1 MSSSSVDLIALLSA
15 CVDLGA
21 FAGQVIRDVVASGE
35 SLQTVNKADDGATAS
50 FDPQTIADT
59 RAQQRIVESLRRHF
73 GPKLIIVGEEG
84 HLDPPAGEDVT
95 TPCTSLL
102 AATHPTAVPVDL
114 EDLVVWIDPLD
125 GTRKFTEK
133 AYDDVSV
140 LLGLSYRGRP
150 IAGVMHQPFVGG
162 GGGTTYYGGPAVDG
176 IFRCHV
182 VSPYTTHM
190 FTWPAFERVPTGRA
204 TLSTRSTPIVGHSES
219 PCGHAN
225 AILPLLNMSTM
236 AKGST
241 GILLLD
247 VALGHIDV
255 YFRYI
260 HRTKRWDSCV
270 GEAFLIV
277 LGGVL
282 TDRNGHLYDYSASG
296 DHENTAG
303 IVASLDKSLHA
314 TVVACVA
321 TYAS

>member
-1 MSSSSVDLIALLSA
+1 MV
-15 CVDLGA
+15 CV
-21 FAGQVIRDVVASGE
+21 
-35 SLQTVNKADDGATAS
+35 
-50 FDPQTIADT
+50 
-59 RAQQRIVESLRRHF
+59 
-73 GPKLIIVGEEG
+73 
-84 HLDPPAGEDVT
+84 
-95 TPCTSLL
+95 CCC
-102 AATHPTAVPVDL
+102 
-114 EDLVVWIDPLD
+114 VW
-125 GTRKFTEK
+125 
-133 AYDDVSV
+133 S
-140 LLGLSYRGRP
+140 
-150 IAGVMHQPFVGG
+150 GVMHQPFVGG

-182 VSPYTTHM
+182 VSPYTTHL

-255 YFRYI
+255 YFRYV

-314 TVVACVA
+314 TVVARVA